1 MPLVRLSIFRLLG
14 PALLLGLCVGCL
26 SPAGRSCAE
35 PKKGHPHP
43 GGAPPDAAGLELKPV
58 YSGVPYQGLT
68 QHTFTVEGEDNSPCI
83 AFDGRSLV
91 YTSTR
96 NSQEPDVYVKPT
108 HGSALTQLTTA
119 PSCDAFPEFS
129 PDGRRVAFC
138 SNRSGNWDIHI
149 IEVAT
154 PGTTWQV
161 TTSLNDDIHPSWSPD
176 GKRLAYCSKTEGE
189 DWELWVVEL
198 ATRSLTNLGPG
209 LLPVW
214 CPTGDRIAFQRA
226 RSRGDHWYGIWTI
239 DIDGNTLTEIV
250 PNDKWAAINPAWSPD
265 GKRLV
270 FASVYKSPAAQ
281 AANRTMEADDIYVVS
296 ADGSGLMQLTFDETP
311 EWGPCWGRDGRVYFV
326 SRRKGHQNIW
336 SVMPTALTGK

>member
-1 MPLVRLSIFRLLG
+1 MAGHDLPERRHPPLLVAGREAARLLLEDRG
-14 PALLLGLCVGCL
+14 GGLGTLGGGTGH
-26 SPAGRSCAE
+26 AFAHE
-35 PKKGHPHP
+35 PWPR
-43 GGAPPDAAGLELKPV
+43 PP
-58 YSGVPYQGLT
+58 S
-68 QHTFTVEGEDNSPCI
+68 
-83 AFDGRSLV
+83 
-91 YTSTR
+91 
-96 NSQEPDVYVKPT
+96 
-108 HGSALTQLTTA
+108 
-119 PSCDAFPEFS
+119 
-129 PDGRRVAFC
+129 
-138 SNRSGNWDIHI
+138 
-149 IEVAT
+149 
-154 PGTTWQV
+154 
-161 TTSLNDDIHPSWSPD
+161 
-176 GKRLAYCSKTEGE
+176 
-189 DWELWVVEL
+189 
-198 ATRSLTNLGPG
+198 
-209 LLPVW
+209 
-214 CPTGDRIAFQRA
+214 DRIAFQRA